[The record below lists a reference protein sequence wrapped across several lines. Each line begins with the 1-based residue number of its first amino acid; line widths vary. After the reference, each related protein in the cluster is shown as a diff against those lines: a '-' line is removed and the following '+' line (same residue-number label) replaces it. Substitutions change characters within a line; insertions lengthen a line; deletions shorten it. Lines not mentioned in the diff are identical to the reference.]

1 LTSNSATDQKAITST
16 ASHLEDQQAEDV
28 GVFLADAIAS
38 VTRGAVSAETV
49 ILMIARALTGVDSA
63 LLQDGKRKLAIC
75 VANSELD
82 SQFPGYFQMNR
93 ATLTG
98 SDRAAWLAVA
108 AARRVSVQTNKQ

>member
-1 LTSNSATDQKAITST
+1 LTSNRATDQEAITSA

-38 VTRGAVSAETV
+38 VTRGEVSAETV

-63 LLQDGKRKLAIC
+63 LLQDGKKRLALC

-93 ATLTG
+93 ENLPG

-108 AARRVSVQTNKQ
+108 AARRTTALTDKL

>member
-1 LTSNSATDQKAITST
+1 MTSNSSIDQKAITS
-16 ASHLEDQQAEDV
+16 AARHLGDEQAEGL

-38 VTRGAVSAETV
+38 VTRGEVSAETV
-49 ILMIARALTGVDSA
+49 ILMIARAVTAVDSA

-93 ATLTG
+93 ENVTG

-108 AARRVSVQTNKQ
+108 AARRTTALTDKL